1 MRVKVQRCWGGSD
14 RYYYRALIC
23 GGLLVRVA
31 DGEYWNRRV
40 ASRMLDLIEA
50 ETGHTPCALCARL
63 AHSHLLSG
71 VCYVHQNT

>member
-31 DGEYWNRRV
+31 DGEYWDRSV

-50 ETGHTPCALCARL
+50 ESGHPR
-63 AHSHLLSG
+63 HL
-71 VCYVHQNT
+71 VRFVHV